1 MPHPSL
7 PLLLSALLVPAPGK
21 EGAAEGGATLA
32 RTPLEHRR
40 SDGSVARAERCRLR
54 VPIVRADPRS
64 KPIEIDVWR
73 FLAQEGAPE
82 GVPPIFLLHGG
93 PGWPGVEE
101 HQVDWD
107 GEVAELTAL
116 ADLVY
121 VGQRGIGTSTDLPC
135 DASVLGPAPEPD
147 SADPAALAAR
157 VRAAS
162 ERCRQHWEAQGYD
175 TRGLNVREA
184 AADVADVARLLGYA
198 RIQLY
203 GGSFGSHWSMAVLR
217 FHGALVAR
225 AVLNGME
232 GPDHTYDRPSGVLK
246 ALERLAAA
254 AEAAPELAGH
264 LPEGG
269 LIAALRAVIEGVE
282 AEPFEVELP
291 DGDGTLVRIDAEG
304 LRDLARGVR
313 ARVSSRAGMPGWPAD
328 VVALARGEFEA
339 AARALHGNRSED
351 LALPGAAFLGLDCGS
366 GITPARLAEYR
377 SDPAIAVVGDLASFY
392 ESVCPPWG
400 TDMGD
405 AFRAGFRSPVPVVVV
420 QGLWDVNTPFE
431 NALECLPFFE
441 HAHFI
446 PVDGGSHSAL
456 QEALTLAPGFREALH
471 AFLVS
476 GATEG
481 LPAEI
486 ALPPIRWA
494 VPR

>member
-1 MPHPSL
+1 MPLSSSPA
-7 PLLLSALLVPAPGK
+7 LLFSALLVLAPGT
-21 EGAAEGGATLA
+21 EGGAEGGATLA
-32 RTPLEHRR
+32 RTLLEHRR

-54 VPIVRADPRS
+54 VPIVRADPES
-64 KPIEIDVWR
+64 KPIEVDVWR
-73 FLAQEGAPE
+73 FLAREGAPE

-135 DASVLGPAPEPD
+135 DASVVGPAPE
-147 SADPAALAAR
+147 SADPQALAAL

-184 AADVADVARLLGYA
+184 AADVADVALLLGYEK
-198 RIQLY
+198 IQLY

-217 FHGALVAR
+217 FHGELVAR

-264 LPEGG
+264 VPEGG
-269 LIAALRAVIEGVE
+269 LIAALRAVIEGVQ

-291 DGDGTLVRIDAEG
+291 GGDGTLVRIDAEG
-304 LRDLARGVR
+304 LRELARGVR
-313 ARVSSRAGMPGWPAD
+313 SRVSSRVGMPSWPAD

-339 AARALHGNRSED
+339 AARALHASRSQG

-366 GITPARLAEYR
+366 GITPERLAEYR
-377 SDPAIAVVGDLASFY
+377 SDPAIAVVGDLSSFY

-405 AFRAGFRSPVPVVVV
+405 AFREGFRSPVPVVVV

-431 NALECLPFFE
+431 NALECLPLFE
-441 HAHFI
+441 RAHFI
-446 PVDGGSHSAL
+446 PVDGGSHAAL
-456 QEALTLAPGFREALH
+456 QEALSLAPGFREALH

-476 GATEG
+476 GATEA
-481 LPAEI
+481 LPTEI